1 MNLAFLLKFLPGANV
16 LALPMAVIGF
26 IGNVIKWTWK
36 GIEDCF
42 THPATFLVCAVF
54 AIGGGYGM
62 AKFVGHRVS
71 ELRVELRTSAAS
83 SLLPRRNATNGASAR
98 QTRRSAPP
106 KPRKPARRLKMLP
119 RPLLCLLLLPL
130 LGACTVSPPPPA
142 SSPLR
147 LPDSACRV
155 FKPIE
160 SDPVDIYRKDKG
172 AAIKGHNAGGATY
185 CRNEPQWASPVAPS

>member
-26 IGNVIKWTWK
+26 IGNVIKWRWK

-71 ELRVELRTSAAS
+71 ELRVELKDARGKLAAAEKERDEWRQREADQKKRAAEAEKARKEAEDAAKTAAVPAAPAPTGRVYRQPAPAGVKPAAATGFS
-83 SLLPRRNATNGASAR
+83 LPR
-98 QTRRSAPP
+98 
-106 KPRKPARRLKMLP
+106 
-119 RPLLCLLLLPL
+119 
-130 LGACTVSPPPPA
+130 
-142 SSPLR
+142 
-147 LPDSACRV
+147 
-155 FKPIE
+155 F
-160 SDPVDIYRKDKG
+160 
-172 AAIKGHNAGGATY
+172 
-185 CRNEPQWASPVAPS
+185 